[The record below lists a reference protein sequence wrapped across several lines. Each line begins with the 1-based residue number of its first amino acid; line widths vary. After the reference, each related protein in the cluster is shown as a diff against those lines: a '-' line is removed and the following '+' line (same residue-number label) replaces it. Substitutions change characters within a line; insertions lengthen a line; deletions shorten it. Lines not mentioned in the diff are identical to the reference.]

1 MISTVK
7 QEIEKHNLVEEG
19 DKVLVAVSGGIDSVA
34 LLEVLFRLRETLGIQ
49 LLVAHLDH
57 MFRGKQS
64 LMDAF
69 FVEELAIRLNL
80 PVTYASISI
89 PSLLNKNK
97 GSAQEIA
104 RNERYFFL
112 ERTCRSHGCS
122 KIALGH
128 HLNDQAETVLHNL
141 LRGSG
146 PEGLGGMLPKQG
158 KYIRPFLNI
167 SRGDIK
173 QYCLENNLNWRED
186 PSNEKTIY
194 RRNKIRKELLPFLRD
209 NYSPQIMNLL
219 VQTAQ
224 IIHAENDY
232 FNANTEEVIEQVCS
246 FDNSRVLIDLN
257 IFQQLHLAQ
266 KRRLLRKLVLKL
278 TENKLEFCHVEKFM
292 KFVQSSQTGK
302 YIQLSDGLVAKKSYD
317 KIILKKTN
325 NKRYKEQNKEVRYLY
340 ELKVPG
346 KVNIDEIGSM
356 ITADFVSNR
365 CCDNQRQVV
374 LDADKI
380 NFPLI
385 IRNRKPGDRFFPL
398 GAPGEKKLKDFF
410 IDRKVP
416 REQRDAVPLVA
427 DSDGTILW
435 VVGCEINNSVK
446 LTPGSKKFVSM
457 QQNLRR
463 ET

>member
-1 MISTVK
+1 MISAVK
-7 QEIEKHNLVEEG
+7 QEIKKHNLLEKG
-19 DKVLVAVSGGIDSVA
+19 DKVLVAVSGGSDSVA
-34 LLEVLFRLRETLGIQ
+34 LLEVLFRLRETLGIR
-49 LLVAHLDH
+49 LSVAHLDH

-64 LMDAF
+64 LKDAF
-69 FVEELAIRLNL
+69 FVEEYAIRLNL
-80 PVTYASISI
+80 PVTYASVDI
-89 PSLLNKNK
+89 PFLLNKNK
-97 GSAQEIA
+97 GSAQEVA
-104 RNERYFFL
+104 RDERYFFL

-158 KYIRPFLNI
+158 KYIRPLLNI
-167 SRGDIK
+167 PRDVIK
-173 QYCLENNLNWRED
+173 QYCLENRLDWRED

-194 RRNKIRKELLPFLRD
+194 RRNKIRKELLPFIRD
-209 NYSPQIMNLL
+209 NYSPKIMNLL
-219 VQTAQ
+219 GQTAQ

-232 FNANTEEVIEQVCS
+232 FNANIEEIIEQVCS
-246 FDNSRVLIDLN
+246 FDSGRVLIDLN

-278 TENKLEFCHVEKFM
+278 TKNKLEFCHVERFLKFA
-292 KFVQSSQTGK
+292 QWSQTSK
-302 YIQLSDGLVAKKSYD
+302 YIQLSDGLVAEKGYD

-346 KVNIDEIGSM
+346 KVNIGEMSSI
-356 ITADFVSNR
+356 ITADFTSNR
-365 CCDNQRQVV
+365 CCDNQERQVV

-410 IDRKVP
+410 IDRKIP
-416 REQRDAVPLVA
+416 RERRGAIPLVV

-435 VVGCEINNSVK
+435 VVGYEVNNSVK
-446 LTPGSKKFVSM
+446 VTPGSKRFVT
-457 QQNLRR
+457 LKHYFK
-463 ET
+463 E

>member
-1 MISTVK
+1 MISAVK
-7 QEIEKHNLVEEG
+7 QEIEKHNLLEKG
-19 DKVLVAVSGGIDSVA
+19 DKVLVAVSGGSDSVA
-34 LLEVLFRLRETLGIQ
+34 LLEVLFRLRETLGIR
-49 LLVAHLDH
+49 LSVAHLDH

-69 FVEELAIRLNL
+69 FVEEYAIRLNL
-80 PVTYASISI
+80 PVTYASVDI
-89 PSLLNKNK
+89 PFLLNKNK
-97 GSAQEIA
+97 GSAQEVA
-104 RNERYFFL
+104 RDERYFFL

-158 KYIRPFLNI
+158 KYIRPLLNI
-167 SRGDIK
+167 PRDVIK
-173 QYCLENNLNWRED
+173 QYCLENRLDWRED

-194 RRNKIRKELLPFLRD
+194 RRNKIRKELLPFIRD

-232 FNANTEEVIEQVCS
+232 FNANIEEIIEQVCS
-246 FDNSRVLIDLN
+246 FDSGRVLIDLN

-278 TENKLEFCHVEKFM
+278 TKNKLEFCHVERFL
-292 KFVQSSQTGK
+292 KFVQWSQTGK
-302 YIQLSDGLVAKKSYD
+302 YIQLSDGLVAEKGYD

-346 KVNIDEIGSM
+346 KVNIGEMSSI
-356 ITADFVSNR
+356 ITADFTSNR
-365 CCDNQRQVV
+365 RCANQERQVV

-410 IDRKVP
+410 IDRKIP
-416 REQRDAVPLVA
+416 RERRGAIPLVV

-435 VVGCEINNSVK
+435 VVGYEINNSVK
-446 LTPGSKKFVSM
+446 VTPGSKRFVTI
-457 QQNLRR
+457 QHYFK
-463 ET
+463 E